1 MADPL
6 SIAGSVV
13 GITAAGVQASVKLY
27 ALAEKVATAS
37 QRVTSIADDI
47 SSTCAILNQVREL
60 IIPQPD
66 AQGTLK
72 SVFNSIALNDISHA
86 LRRCRSSFTDIE
98 ALLRRAFEQVGK
110 RPALRSNIKLSRF
123 EQAKWPFLQPQFD
136 ELRNDLRDA
145 KGNLVLMIAVASLAL
160 AQRDGRQRPIH
171 DTERLELGS
180 TIVQLQRAN
189 AVKTQPQHSSK
200 IPRREVKDSQSLSTS
215 GVDADKGMSSKQAPM
230 FAMATLAKA
239 LPPGP
244 PVSDGFPSPSSDRG
258 RGISLPGTGMSVAN
272 MSLAS
277 IGDTQVRAAGL
288 PLRSHASLGPS
299 EPVRASS
306 RSSPG
311 GITSSRR
318 VKTPGPSSPGESHP
332 SDQPIPQQSTLSI
345 PPFEPTAAA
354 QQHEAQPEATTAAGG
369 DNVTTADNDDV
380 ICFYSGFTTTFLQ
393 GLQTGRGDSLLLDG
407 MELPHAS
414 LEKLVKKYTD
424 EGNDP
429 HIAMSELTREQQAMI
444 KETINED
451 NWEIA
456 YVRLQRNISVSSVF
470 GTLNVETLKW
480 ISRMKIKMPPG
491 ENSPSN
497 SGGTGLFAM
506 GPQHP
511 SHDFEP
517 AVLAAG
523 GSHTP
528 SPPRLTP
535 PASSTPDLNRSFIR
549 RLRREQGGSI
559 RRQIPPEPTRSDLVS
574 PDFNM
579 YNQRSSK
586 PGEKPVTPEP
596 NPDFRP
602 IMDSSSAT
610 PLARSK
616 TTPMPDA
623 DDEFDNELDSPPQHP
638 PDESEDVLEEQFS
651 YERPSTLNTGYEA
664 FDRTSVKFSDASKSG
679 GYSRPRAS
687 EAAEHVDPST
697 SMPTEY
703 DPDVDAWA
711 AQYTDPSALIPPSM
725 PYEFDPDLDTHAAD
739 SVDPATTAM
748 PDADDESDDE
758 VDADVEPV
766 VYQSMPGERPYH
778 PQGSVYTG
786 THSLAPSHN
795 FDFTQIANR
804 QMEAMRSQDQGSA
817 MVPVEDNG
825 EDIVNELLARWTTS

>member
-72 SVFNSIALNDISHA
+72 SVFNSVALNDISHA

-171 DTERLELGS
+171 ETERLDLGS
-180 TIVQLQRAN
+180 TIVQLQRAST
-189 AVKTQPQHSSK
+189 VKTQTRYSSK

-215 GVDADKGMSSKQAPM
+215 GVDADKGMSHKQTPM
-230 FAMATLAKA
+230 FEMATFAKA

-244 PVSDGFPSPSSDRG
+244 PVSEEFSSSSSDRS

-272 MSLAS
+272 VSLAS
-277 IGDTQVRAAGL
+277 IGDTQVRAARL
-288 PLRSHASLGPS
+288 PLRSHTSLGPS

-306 RSSPG
+306 SSSPG
-311 GITSSRR
+311 GITLSRR
-318 VKTPGPSSPGESHP
+318 VITPGPSSPGESHP
-332 SDQPIPQQSTLSI
+332 SDQPIPQNSTPSTLS
-345 PPFEPTAAA
+345 FESTGTA
-354 QQHEAQPEATTAAGG
+354 QRHEAQTEATTAAGS
-369 DNVTTADNDDV
+369 DNVIDADNDDT
-380 ICFYSGFTTTFLQ
+380 ICFYMGWTTTYLQ
-393 GLQTGRGDSLLLDG
+393 GLTTGHGDSLLLEK

-414 LEKLVKKYTD
+414 LEKLVKAYTD

-429 HIAMSELTREQQAMI
+429 HIAMSELTREQQAMV
-444 KETINED
+444 KETTPEKI
-451 NWEIA
+451 WEIA

-480 ISRMKIKMPPG
+480 IFKMELKMPSD
-491 ENSPSN
+491 EDDPSR
-497 SGGTGLFAM
+497 SGSTGLFAM

-511 SHDFEP
+511 SRDFEP
-517 AVLAAG
+517 SVLAAG
-523 GSHTP
+523 GSHT
-528 SPPRLTP
+528 S
-535 PASSTPDLNRSFIR
+535 
-549 RLRREQGGSI
+549 
-559 RRQIPPEPTRSDLVS
+559 SDLVS

-579 YNQRSSK
+579 YNARSSRK
-586 PGEKPVTPEP
+586 KSAILEID
-596 NPDFRP
+596 PDIFP
-602 IMDSSSAT
+602 IMDLSSAK
-610 PLARSK
+610 PLARS
-616 TTPMPDA
+616 
-623 DDEFDNELDSPPQHP
+623 E
-638 PDESEDVLEEQFS
+638 
-651 YERPSTLNTGYEA
+651 
-664 FDRTSVKFSDASKSG
+664 
-679 GYSRPRAS
+679 
-687 EAAEHVDPST
+687 
-697 SMPTEY
+697 
-703 DPDVDAWA
+703 
-711 AQYTDPSALIPPSM
+711 
-725 PYEFDPDLDTHAAD
+725 
-739 SVDPATTAM
+739 TTAL

-758 VDADVEPV
+758 VDPDVEPDQIQPRRSP
-766 VYQSMPGERPYH
+766 YYAQRPG
-778 PQGSVYTG
+778 QMGMNA
-786 THSLAPSHN
+786 LAPSHN

-804 QMEAMRSQDQGSA
+804 QMEAMHSQDQGST
-817 MVPVEDNG
+817 MVPAEDNG

>member
-27 ALAEKVATAS
+27 ALADKVATAS

-72 SVFNSIALNDISHA
+72 SVFNSVALSDISHA
-86 LRRCRSSFTDIE
+86 LRRCRSSFADIE

-110 RPALRSNIKLSRF
+110 RSALRSNIKLSRF

-145 KGNLVLMIAVASLAL
+145 KGNLVLMIAVAGLAL

-171 DTERLELGS
+171 DGERLELGS
-180 TIVQLQRAN
+180 TIVHLQRAST
-189 AVKTQPQHSSK
+189 VKTQPQHSSK

-244 PVSDGFPSPSSDRG
+244 PVSDEFPSPSSDRG

-272 MSLAS
+272 VSLAS

-311 GITSSRR
+311 GITLSRR
-318 VKTPGPSSPGESHP
+318 VMTPGPSSPGESHP
-332 SDQPIPQQSTLSI
+332 SDEPIPQKSTPST
-345 PPFEPTAAA
+345 PPFESTAAA
-354 QQHEAQPEATTAAGG
+354 QQHETQPEATPAAGS

-393 GLQTGRGDSLLLDG
+393 GLQTGHGDSLLLDG

-456 YVRLQRNISVSSVF
+456 YVRVQRNISVSSVF

-480 ISRMKIKMPPG
+480 ISRMAMKAPKMPSA
-491 ENSPSN
+491 NSPS
-497 SGGTGLFAM
+497 
-506 GPQHP
+506 
-511 SHDFEP
+511 
-517 AVLAAG
+517 VLAAG
-523 GSHTP
+523 GSHTSSELS
-528 SPPRLTP
+528 SPARFIRS
-535 PASSTPDLNRSFIR
+535 ASSTSDLNRMPSTRSGQQTGGIR
-549 RLRREQGGSI
+549 VNIS
-559 RRQIPPEPTRSDLVS
+559 RSDLVS

-586 PGEKPVTPEP
+586 PGKKPVTPE
-596 NPDFRP
+596 
-602 IMDSSSAT
+602 AT
-610 PLARSK
+610 PIRRSK
-616 TTPMPDA
+616 
-623 DDEFDNELDSPPQHP
+623 
-638 PDESEDVLEEQFS
+638 
-651 YERPSTLNTGYEA
+651 
-664 FDRTSVKFSDASKSG
+664 
-679 GYSRPRAS
+679 
-687 EAAEHVDPST
+687 
-697 SMPTEY
+697 
-703 DPDVDAWA
+703 
-711 AQYTDPSALIPPSM
+711 
-725 PYEFDPDLDTHAAD
+725 
-739 SVDPATTAM
+739 TAM
-748 PDADDESDDE
+748 PDADDESDNQLDSPPQHPRDE
-758 VDADVEPV
+758 SEDALEEQFSYENPNLDMQLPV
-766 VYQSMPGERPYH
+766 FDLSTVSSGLQFMHGERDLPEE
-778 PQGSVYTG
+778 P
-786 THSLAPSHN
+786 A
-795 FDFTQIANR
+795 
-804 QMEAMRSQDQGSA
+804 E
-817 MVPVEDNG
+817 EDG